1 VLAGVTEGAE
11 ARQVVEKTLAD
22 PDLAPA
28 SIYFRYY
35 LHRAAVKAGLG
46 DRYLDF
52 LDTWRQQI
60 ALGVTTWPERIGFR
74 VRSDCH
80 AWGSSPNIE
89 VFRTILGVEPA
100 APGFARVSIRPH
112 LGKLRQASGSIP
124 HPKGPLKVN
133 LRREVGRSVAEI
145 ELPVGVSGDFEWQGA
160 NESLRPGLSVITYRE

>member
-1 VLAGVTEGAE
+1 MIE
-11 ARQVVEKTLAD
+11 RTLAE
-22 PDLAPA
+22 PGLAPA

-52 LDTWRQQI
+52 LDTWRQQL

-89 VFRTILGVEPA
+89 VTGA
-100 APGFARVSIRPH
+100 W
-112 LGKLRQASGSIP
+112 
-124 HPKGPLKVN
+124 
-133 LRREVGRSVAEI
+133 I
-145 ELPVGVSGDFEWQGA
+145 ELVGAHIDTIRTVFSKKISGTGGETGQTLLRDMEVAVKKFAGAGA
-160 NESLRPGLSVITYRE
+160 NPR